1 MDQFDWIFIISSLV
15 FFSSIICVFILTAND
30 KEDKV
35 RVFGII
41 LFVMVFPLT
50 LVLINYIIVG
60 RDVRFIVFL
69 SLILIYLVLEFLLD
83 QVFKIDFRSKPS
95 QHVPYIL
102 IEWAACFS
110 FLFGALRLD
119 YTWGWIVS
127 FFFFAFIAALIYNII
142 KRKRKEQNCFHNIF
156 RSFLHNF

>member
-1 MDQFDWIFIISSLV
+1 MDLFDWIFIISSLV

-35 RVFGII
+35 KVFGII
-41 LFVMVFPLT
+41 LFVMIFPLI

-60 RDVRFIVFL
+60 RNVRFIIFL
-69 SLILIYLVLEFLLD
+69 SLILTYLVLEFLLD
-83 QVFKIDFRSKPS
+83 QVFKIDFRSKTS
-95 QHVPYIL
+95 QHVPYII

-110 FLFGALRLD
+110 FLFGALRIN

-127 FFFFAFIAALIYNII
+127 FFFFAFIAALIYNIV
-142 KRKRKEQNCFHNIF
+142 KRKRKK
-156 RSFLHNF
+156 